1 MNSEL
6 TFKQGLIDTLPTV
19 FGYIGIG
26 IAFGMIG
33 HSAGFS
39 VGLIFLLS
47 AIVYAGSA
55 QFIMITMLATHS
67 PILSIMLSV
76 FLVNS
81 RMILM
86 SMTTASFL
94 KEEKLLKNIVL
105 GTLLTDESFALGMNK
120 RNYTAGKLS
129 FSWFN
134 AANLIAYTIWALAS
148 VMGALLG
155 HLLTDPRKL
164 GLGFAVIAMFIG
176 LMYLQLISDKTLGRA
191 LQLLMI
197 GITFILFYLGLI
209 FIPENLLVLVVTL
222 VACALGVG
230 VKRVFF

>member
-76 FLVNS
+76 F
-81 RMILM
+81 
-86 SMTTASFL
+86 
-94 KEEKLLKNIVL
+94 
-105 GTLLTDESFALGMNK
+105 
-120 RNYTAGKLS
+120 
-129 FSWFN
+129 FS
-134 AANLIAYTIWALAS
+134 
-148 VMGALLG
+148 
-155 HLLTDPRKL
+155 
-164 GLGFAVIAMFIG
+164 
-176 LMYLQLISDKTLGRA
+176 
-191 LQLLMI
+191 
-197 GITFILFYLGLI
+197 
-209 FIPENLLVLVVTL
+209 
-222 VACALGVG
+222 
-230 VKRVFF
+230 

>member
-86 SMTTASFL
+86 SMTTASF
-94 KEEKLLKNIVL
+94 
-105 GTLLTDESFALGMNK
+105 F
-120 RNYTAGKLS
+120 
-129 FSWFN
+129 
-134 AANLIAYTIWALAS
+134 
-148 VMGALLG
+148 
-155 HLLTDPRKL
+155 
-164 GLGFAVIAMFIG
+164 
-176 LMYLQLISDKTLGRA
+176 
-191 LQLLMI
+191 
-197 GITFILFYLGLI
+197 
-209 FIPENLLVLVVTL
+209 
-222 VACALGVG
+222 
-230 VKRVFF
+230 